1 MQQTLSEKIISEKVG
16 HPVKAGELVLSP
28 IDWIYAHDLS
38 GPLAISQLEKLGLGP
53 LKYPERVIF
62 YLDHS
67 SPSST
72 AIAATEQKTI
82 REFARKL
89 NLKFYDVGSGIAHQV
104 IMEETLRPGDLVIG
118 GDSHTCQ
125 GGAVAAFATGMG
137 STDVAMAMLLGRTWL
152 KVPETMRFVLKGKF
166 PPGVYAKDAMLF
178 IIGQIG
184 VDGATYR
191 AMEFLGPAIDAMPL
205 HERTIFA
212 NMAIEA
218 GAKVGLLPSD
228 EKTREYFKEFG
239 REKDFRPLKPDEG
252 ANYCYTLE
260 VDCSKLEP
268 QIALPHNVD
277 NVRPI
282 SAPELKDVKVHQVYM
297 GTCTNGRIEDFRVA
311 AKILKG
317 KRVNP
322 NTRLVATPASR
333 DVYLKGAKEGLW
345 QIFVEAGGL
354 VNSPGCGACPGVH
367 TGILGD
373 GENCLSTM
381 NRNFKGRMGNPKA
394 FIYLA
399 SPAVCAASALTG
411 KITDPRN
418 VG

>member
-1 MQQTLSEKIISEKVG
+1 
-16 HPVKAGELVLSP
+16 
-28 IDWIYAHDLS
+28 
-38 GPLAISQLEKLGLGP
+38 
-53 LKYPERVIF
+53 
-62 YLDHS
+62 
-67 SPSST
+67 
-72 AIAATEQKTI
+72 
-82 REFARKL
+82 
-89 NLKFYDVGSGIAHQV
+89 
-104 IMEETLRPGDLVIG
+104 
-118 GDSHTCQ
+118 

-166 PPGVYAKDAMLF
+166 PPGVYAKDAMLY

-191 AMEFLGPAIDAMPL
+191 AMEFLGPAIDEMPL
-205 HERTIFA
+205 YERTIFA

-218 GAKVGLLPSD
+218 GAKVGLLPAD
-228 EKTREYFKEFG
+228 EKTRDYFKEFN
-239 REKDFRPLKPDEG
+239 REKDYRPLKPDEG

-268 QIALPHNVD
+268 QIAMPHNVD

-322 NTRLVATPASR
+322 STRLVATPASR
-333 DVYLKGAKEGLW
+333 DVYLKGAKEGIW

-373 GENCLSTM
+373 GENCLATM

-411 KITDPRN
+411 KITDPRET
-418 VG
+418 V